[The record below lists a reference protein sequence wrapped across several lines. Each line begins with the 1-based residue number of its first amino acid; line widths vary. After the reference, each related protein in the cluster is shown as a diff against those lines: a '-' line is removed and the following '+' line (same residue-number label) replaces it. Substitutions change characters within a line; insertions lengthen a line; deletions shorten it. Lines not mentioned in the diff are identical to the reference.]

1 MPDQIPVE
9 STVDP
14 LLEGLNA
21 GQRQAVTA
29 TGGPVLILAGAGS
42 GKTRAI
48 THRIAWHIEREG
60 IRPWNILAVTFTNKA
75 AQEMRSR
82 VVSLLGD
89 ATAADVHMGTFHAT
103 CLRILR
109 QYAPL
114 AGLKS
119 GFVIYDTTDQ
129 KALLS
134 RILKER
140 KISDK
145 AIHPRRIA
153 SFIDQQK
160 NEGRTPEHPD
170 VPRDDHF
177 DRLAAEIYAEYDKR
191 LLQSNAVDFGGLLL
205 KVHRIFQE
213 RPDVL
218 DEYRHRWTAIL
229 VDEFQDTNY
238 VQYRFL
244 KDLDGGRGAICV
256 VGDDDQSIYGWRGAR
271 VENIL
276 RFPENFPN
284 TQVVVLDQN
293 YRSSAN
299 ILKAASA
306 VIALNPER
314 HEKTL
319 WTERE
324 EGDRITLHVATNERT
339 EAAWIS
345 RQIERQRRKHPL
357 REMAIFYR
365 TNSLSRVLEDALRTN
380 RIPYR
385 VYGGLKFYDR
395 AEVKDLLAYLKLL
408 VNPADQ
414 VSLMRI
420 INTPTRGIGT
430 TSIDQILVHAAT
442 QDITPFEALHELAE
456 GGTKAM
462 QKKLR
467 PFVEMIAELHA
478 IASTEDAATTAQRVL
493 ERSGYWMMLQSQGT
507 VEAEARLD
515 NLHEFIASVEEF
527 LDMRARS
534 EGHALADFLD
544 QVALVSDTDDLD
556 ADEETLSL
564 MTVHA
569 AKGLEFDVVFLAGV
583 EDGVLPHHNAGG
595 SEAELAEERRLTYV
609 AMTRARHH
617 LALTRA
623 RMRRRHGGLVEN
635 PPSRFLQDIPR
646 ECLLTDDPMAA
657 RLESVRRQGFTGRPG
672 ASFNDPTPEPTFVP
686 DEGDS
691 FVDPSY
697 AQDIEGATPGPG
709 TPVRH
714 AKFGRGIIHS
724 ISGDGPSARVTVNFP
739 IGVKTIVARFLVLDM
754 S

>member
-9 STVDP
+9 PALDP
-14 LLEGLNA
+14 LLEGLNE
-21 GQRQAVTA
+21 GQRQAVIA
-29 TGGPVLILAGAGS
+29 SGGPVLILAGAGS

-48 THRIAWHIEREG
+48 THRIAWLIERVG

-75 AQEMRSR
+75 AQEMRGR

-89 ATAADVHMGTFHAT
+89 ATAADVHVGTFHAT

-109 QYAPL
+109 QHAPL

-134 RILKER
+134 RLLKER

-160 NEGRTPEHPD
+160 NEGRTPDHPD

-177 DRLAAEIYAEYDKR
+177 ERLAADLYAEYDQR
-191 LLQSNAVDFGGLLL
+191 LQQSNAVDFGGLLL
-205 KVHRIFQE
+205 KVHRIFE
-213 RPDVL
+213 EYPDVL
-218 DEYRHRWTAIL
+218 EEYRGRWKAIL
-229 VDEFQDTNY
+229 VDEFQDTNH

-244 KDLDGGRGAICV
+244 KALDGGRGAICV
-256 VGDDDQSIYGWRGAR
+256 VGDDDQSIYRWRGAR

-276 RFPENFPN
+276 QFPERFPN

-299 ILKAASA
+299 ILKAASSL
-306 VIALNPER
+306 ISMNPHR

-324 EGDRITLHVATNERT
+324 PGSRITLHVATNERT
-339 EAAWIS
+339 EAAWIC
-345 RQIERQRRKHPL
+345 RQIERHHRTHRL
-357 REMAIFYR
+357 RDMAIFYR
-365 TNSLSRVLEDALRTN
+365 TNSLSRVLEDALRQH
-380 RIPYR
+380 RVPYR

-430 TSIDQILVHAAT
+430 TTIDRVLVHAAK
-442 QDITPFEALHELAE
+442 QDITPFEAVQELAE
-456 GGTKAM
+456 GGTKAQ

-467 PFVEMIAELHA
+467 PFVEMFAELHE
-478 IASTEDAATTAQRVL
+478 IATTEDAATTAQRVL
-493 ERSGYWMMLQSQGT
+493 ERSGYWTMLKSQGT
-507 VEAEARLD
+507 VESEARLD
-515 NLHEFIASVEEF
+515 NLHEFLASVEEF
-527 LDMRARS
+527 LDMRSRT

-544 QVALVSDTDDLD
+544 QVALVSDTDELD
-556 ADEETLSL
+556 ENADTLSL

-569 AKGLEFDVVFLAGV
+569 AKGLEYDVVFLAGT
-583 EDGVLPHHNAGG
+583 EDGILPHHNSGD

-617 LALTRA
+617 LAMTRA

-635 PPSRFLQDIPR
+635 PPSRFLRDLPR
-646 ECLLTDDPMAA
+646 ECVVTDDPMAA
-657 RLESVRRQGFTGRPG
+657 RLESVRRDGFTGRPG
-672 ASFNDPTPEPTFVP
+672 ASFNTPPEEPTFVP

-691 FVDPSY
+691 FVDTSY
-697 AQDIEGATPGPG
+697 AQDIDGAPPGPG

-739 IGVKTIVARFLVLDM
+739 VGVKTIVARFLGLDV